1 MDNMLT
7 SKLNGKL
14 LLYTIICYRKYPSI
28 IEYFCD
34 GNRTPAESFNLL
46 WEFFLFNI
54 MSLGIKSFIKLL
66 ILQEMNI

>member
-46 WEFFLFNI
+46 WEFFFSI
-54 MSLGIKSFIKLL
+54 
-66 ILQEMNI
+66 